1 MYIFVIAFLTLH
13 KYIGVLLRCQEI
25 GETMSISPWKPGGCI
40 LVFLGPIAL
49 IIGLLMLIGAVVE
62 YYN

>member
-1 MYIFVIAFLTLH
+1 
-13 KYIGVLLRCQEI
+13 
-25 GETMSISPWKPGGCI
+25 MSISPWKPGGCI